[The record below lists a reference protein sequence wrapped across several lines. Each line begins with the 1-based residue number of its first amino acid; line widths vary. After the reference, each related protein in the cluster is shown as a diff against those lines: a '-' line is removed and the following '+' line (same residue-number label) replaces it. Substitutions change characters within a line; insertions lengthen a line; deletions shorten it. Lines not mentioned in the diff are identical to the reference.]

1 MKTLVIIDVQNDFMP
16 GGALA
21 VPEGDQIVPLIND
34 LQHKFDLVIATQ
46 DWHPRKHASFASSHK
61 NSKEFEVIKIDGL
74 DQVLWPEH
82 CIQNTPGADFH
93 QDLKTSNLEAI
104 FRKGT
109 NPKIDSYSGFYD
121 NAHLKS
127 TGLSGYL
134 KEKKSKD
141 LYFVGL
147 AAEYCVY
154 FSIIDALGESFNC
167 TLIEDATRALN
178 TVDFEKARIDILRKG
193 GKIISS
199 EELNFKN
206 SDNRYIPG

>member
-1 MKTLVIIDVQNDFMP
+1 MNALVIIDVQNDFMP

-21 VPEGDQIVPLIND
+21 VPKGDEIVPLIND
-34 LQHKFDLVIATQ
+34 LQDKFELVIATQ
-46 DWHPRKHASFASSHK
+46 DWHPAGHASFASSHE
-61 NSKEFEVIKIDGL
+61 NAREFEVIKLDGL

-82 CIQNTPGADFH
+82 CIQNSEGANFH
-93 QDLKTSNLEAI
+93 SDLKTSKIEAI

-109 NPKIDSYSGFYD
+109 DIKIDSYSGFYD

-127 TGLSGYL
+127 TGLTGYL
-134 KEKKSKD
+134 REKKVKN

-154 FSIIDALGESFNC
+154 FSITDAINEGFNC
-167 TLIEDATRALN
+167 LLLEDGTRALN
-178 TVDFEKARIDILRKG
+178 KDDFEKAKIDILRKG

-199 EELNFKN
+199 RELEF
-206 SDNRYIPG
+206 